1 MKIQSNPVGY
11 SEKNSL
17 KRTVYI
23 LTLSELA
30 CSVGKQ
36 FKAFLWILFL
46 VPSLACL
53 DSSANIDYVD
63 GAKVLNHVK
72 RIVSFGPH
80 PPGSEAQKQVGAYIT
95 DQLELYEL
103 QVQRHTFEVITPIG
117 RLEMTNIWGI
127 IPGEKEEILILASH
141 YDSKYFEDFVFVG
154 ANDSGSSSALLLEL
168 ARLLS
173 RNNPIPYPLW
183 LVFFDGEEA
192 FQTWTS
198 ADSLYGSREFVKM
211 LHGRNQINL
220 TLAMILLDMVGEKD
234 LIIRQDINSTDWL
247 NKIIWETAAELG
259 NQNIFSIRGNTGA
272 VDDHIP
278 FREAGIPAVDVIDLD
293 YEHWHRPEDTL
304 DKLSQKNMSIV
315 GNVIYSSLR
324 KISSHLTENP

>member
-1 MKIQSNPVGY
+1 MRIQSTLVGCP
-11 SEKNSL
+11 EEDRL

-23 LTLSELA
+23 LTLSESA
-30 CSVGKQ
+30 CSVAKQ

-46 VPSLACL
+46 VPSLSCL
-53 DSSANIDYVD
+53 DSSANFNYVD
-63 GAKVLNHVK
+63 GAKVLNHVT

-80 PPGSEAQKQVGAYIT
+80 PPGSEAQSKVGAYIA
-95 DQLELYEL
+95 DQLKSYEL
-103 QVQRHTFEVITPIG
+103 QVERHTFEVITPIG

-127 IPGEKEEILILASH
+127 VPGEKEDVLILASH
-141 YDSKYFEDFVFVG
+141 YDSKYFEDFLFVG

-173 RNNPIPYPLW
+173 RNNPTPYTLW

-192 FQTWTS
+192 LQTWTS

-220 TLAMILLDMVGEKD
+220 TSALILLDMVGEKD
-234 LIIRQDINSTDWL
+234 LLIRQDINSTDWL
-247 NKIIWETAAELG
+247 NKIIWGTAAEMG
-259 NQNIFSIRGNTGA
+259 NQNIFSARGTTSA

-293 YEHWHRPEDTL
+293 YEHWHRPEDTV